1 MNVTLWILQGLLA
14 AMFAVA
20 GVVKSTQPKEKL
32 VPRMPWAEDF
42 STGTVRFIGVVELL
56 AALGLVLPGIT
67 GIAPVLT
74 PLAATG
80 LAITMVLAAVVHG
93 RRKEPSG
100 IVTNLVVLVL
110 AAVVAWGRF
119 GPYPL

>member
-14 AMFAVA
+14 AMFAAA
-20 GVVKSTQPKEKL
+20 GVLKSTQPREKL
-32 VPRMPWAEDF
+32 APKMPWVEDF
-42 STGTVRFIGVVELL
+42 SAGTVRFIGVVEFL

-93 RRKEPSG
+93 RRKEYSG
-100 IVTNLVVLVL
+100 IVTNVVILVL